1 MPGADDDEGLKV
13 VLSAQQLAAVL
24 SGQSINLRY
33 ENLYQLIGGRFH
45 EDFDLFGNTIEELVL
60 SFTCECTPEEIN
72 ATVAEIDR
80 FKSDH
85 AGNLDAAF
93 EENFGYQCDPT
104 VWEQTTEAFLDKLKR
119 LLLSE

>member
-1 MPGADDDEGLKV
+1 M
-13 VLSAQQLAAVL
+13 
-24 SGQSINLRY
+24 RY
-33 ENLYQLIGGRFH
+33 ENLFQLICGRFH
-45 EDFDLFGNTIEELVL
+45 EDFDLFGNRIEELVL

-85 AGNLDAAF
+85 SGNLDAAF
-93 EENFGYQCDPT
+93 EETFGYQCDPT
-104 VWEQTTEAFLDKLKR
+104 LWDKTTESFLDKPKR